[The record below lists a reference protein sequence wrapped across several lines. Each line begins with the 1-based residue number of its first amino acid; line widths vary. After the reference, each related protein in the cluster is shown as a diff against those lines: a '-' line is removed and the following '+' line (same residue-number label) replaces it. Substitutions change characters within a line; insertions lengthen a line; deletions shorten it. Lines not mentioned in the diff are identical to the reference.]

1 MMCGSVVMGVF
12 DEWRE
17 WWYQAMGDSVT
28 RVEYETG
35 NDVVAVLTGRY
46 TPDEEER
53 RLGSFPKSDT
63 TRALGRCCAA
73 QILTVPLM

>member
-1 MMCGSVVMGVF
+1 MGAF

-17 WWYQAMGDSVT
+17 WWYPAMGDSVT

-35 NDVVAVLTGRY
+35 DDVVAVLTGRY

-53 RLGSFPKSDT
+53 RFTAFPKAT
-63 TRALGRCCAA
+63 PHAPLAA
-73 QILTVPLM
+73 AARRRYLQCR